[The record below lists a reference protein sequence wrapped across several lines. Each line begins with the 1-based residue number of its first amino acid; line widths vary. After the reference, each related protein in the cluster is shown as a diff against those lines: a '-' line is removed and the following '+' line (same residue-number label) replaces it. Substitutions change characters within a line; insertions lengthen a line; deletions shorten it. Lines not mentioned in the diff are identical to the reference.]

1 MLNGFTKGLLI
12 GSILGTSIGVMM
24 DTSMMKRR
32 NRRKMMKAGRS
43 FLRRTGNIISAVVEA
58 FR

>member
-12 GSILGTSIGVMM
+12 GSILGTSIGIMM
-24 DTSMMKRR
+24 DTGMVKKR
-32 NRRKMMKAGRS
+32 NKRKMLRAGRN
-43 FLRRTGNIISAVVEA
+43 FLRRTGNIISDVVEA

>member
-43 FLRRTGNIISAVVEA
+43 FLRRTGNIIGAVVEA